1 MSLRPSV
8 DLANDP
14 AVTVRRMGLG
24 DLPFVLHQHL
34 EHFPSNVFGRMG
46 RLFLRR
52 YYRTFLDGPEAAAYV
67 VAVDERPAGY
77 LVGILDTRR
86 HRMLVKRHHGA
97 ALALTAVVGFARHP
111 RLATALLVRRTAVR
125 LRRVRGV
132 SQPTNSWGG
141 APVAVLSHIAVMSTV
156 QGMGL
161 GATLVDTFEKAA
173 RQAGAGRICLAT
185 LEGAGA
191 ASFYEQ
197 RGWRLT
203 GTRQTFDG
211 RRIRLYELRLT
222 ASSERAL

>member
-46 RLFLRR
+46 LLFLRR

-67 VAVDERPAGY
+67 VAVDQRPAGY

-97 ALALTAVVGFARHP
+97 ALMLTAVVGSARHP
-111 RLATALLVRRTAVR
+111 RLATSLLVRRITLR
-125 LRRVRGV
+125 LRRAHGI
-132 SQPTNSWGG
+132 SEPSTSWDG
-141 APVAVLSHIAVMSTV
+141 APVAVLSHVAVASTS

-161 GATLVDTFEKAA
+161 GGTLVDTFEKAA
-173 RQAGAGRICLAT
+173 RHAGAGRICLAT
-185 LEGAGA
+185 LEGAAA

-197 RGWRLT
+197 RGWRLM
-203 GTRQTFDG
+203 GTRQTFDD

-222 ASSERAL
+222 AASERTP